1 MKISKISVHGL
12 FDRFNHDLVFNPDER
27 ITIMIGP
34 NGFGKTMILRILNA
48 LFNLSVRRLERMPF
62 EEVTVLFDDCS
73 TLKVIRMSEQG
84 ASRKRHDQRTLKLEY
99 STLTAPLQ
107 SFTSGAHISGEDV
120 PFSINAIEDIIPSL
134 DQIGPAEWLHLH
146 TGEAL
151 DLDDVIAEYGE
162 QLPLGLSESRSVD
175 PAWLENIRRS
185 IPVRFIDTERL
196 TYSPTYEPYEPRSW
210 RSRQNYPRY
219 SPERTVRR
227 YSNKLAH
234 MVQQKLTE
242 YGTLSQSL
250 DRTFPARLVEEPTTP
265 APSALDLERKLSEVE
280 ERRSSIVDAGLL
292 VQGPEDLSVPVIAA
306 MDESRRGVLAVY
318 AQDALLKLSVFDDL
332 YARVNAFKRI
342 ANARLLYKNVT
353 VSTDGLKVTASDD
366 GADINLEMLSSGEQH
381 ELVLLYDLLFG
392 TAKNSLIMIDEPELS
407 LHVAWQRQMLS
418 DLQDMAYLSD
428 FHVLLATHS
437 PQIIGDRWDLT
448 VELKGP
454 DER

>member
-34 NGFGKTMILRILNA
+34 NGFGKTTILRILNA

-134 DQIGPAEWLHLH
+134 DQIGPSEWLDLR
-146 TGEAL
+146 TDEVL

-162 QLPLGLSESRSVD
+162 QLPFELRTSRSN
-175 PAWLENIRRS
+175 PTWLEEIRKS
-185 IPVRFIDTERL
+185 IPVRFIGSERL
-196 TYSPTYEPYEPRSW
+196 TISPTYEPKGVRV
-210 RSRQNYPRY
+210 RRNYPRT
-219 SPERTVRR
+219 SPERTVKH
-227 YSNKLAH
+227 YSYKLAQ
-234 MVQQKLTE
+234 MIQQTLTE

-265 APSALDLERKLSEVE
+265 TLSIDDLVQRLAEVE
-280 ERRSSIVDAGLL
+280 TKRSSIVEAGLL
-292 VQGPEDLSVPVIAA
+292 VEEHVDISVPLINTV
-306 MDESRRGVLAVY
+306 DESRRGVLGVY
-318 AQDALLKLSVFDDL
+318 AQDALRKLNVFDDL
-332 YARVNAFKRI
+332 YARVDAFKRI

-353 VSTDGLKVTASDD
+353 VSTGGLKVSASDD
-366 GADINLEMLSSGEQH
+366 GSDIDLEMLSSGEQH

-392 TAKNSLIMIDEPELS
+392 IAKNSLIMIDEPELS
-407 LHVAWQRQMLS
+407 LHVAWQREMLS
-418 DLQDMAYLSD
+418 DLQEMACLSD
-428 FHVLLATHS
+428 FRVLLATHS
-437 PQIIGDRWDLT
+437 PQLIGDRWDLT

-454 DER
+454 TGK